1 MFITAHKASLHK
13 TTVPASVHAWL
24 GAAAALLVAVQAL
37 VGPAKAA
44 SPVERALAADPA
56 RALAACRSRRRSHEA
71 AALWLLLFF
80 SAAAAC
86 AVSGGFRCKVC
97 CGRSVAALASRL

>member
-1 MFITAHKASLHK
+1 VFITAHKASLHK

-44 SPVERALAADPA
+44 SPVSA
-56 RALAACRSRRRSHEA
+56 RTATTT
-71 AALWLLLFF
+71 LWLLPSGCCF
-80 SAAAAC
+80 SFLLRLHARFP
-86 AVSGGFRCKVC
+86 AVFRCKVR
-97 CGRSVAALASRL
+97 CGRSTAALASRL